1 MVNEFL
7 KGKRA
12 ALAASIILSL
22 FFALCLDAGAQ
33 LKKSSKKKKQEAP
46 ADNLDSS
53 AEPDK
58 VLYERAQN
66 DLKHS
71 RYTEG
76 RLALQTLIN
85 TYPDSE
91 YLAKAKLAI
100 GDSYFKEGGTS
111 NLMQSIQ
118 EYKDF
123 RTFFPFL
130 DEAAYAQM
138 QIAMA
143 HYKMMEKADRDTTEA
158 QLAEDEFQTMV
169 LNYPQ
174 SPLAPQAVQR
184 LREVQ
189 EVLADGSFRV
199 ARYYYSKGD
208 TRAAGARLI
217 ELTDRYPLY
226 SQSDEALWMLGNI
239 YMQTKMAT
247 KDEDLRN
254 VWGAQAAQ
262 CYARIIRDYP
272 LSKHTQDAKGRL
284 KAMGVAVPAADPGA
298 VARMQKEQ
306 QIAREHHST
315 FASFLNSPKSML
327 HGAPDVSAAAHSGQP
342 NLNPPNDTVSATEV
356 LKPQAGGPK
365 MEVGATAVTSGAEGS
380 PTTQVDAVSGPSA
393 SSSTAGMHAGV
404 QIITPMENGNAAPAA
419 SAPSTGSA
427 PAPPASGAPAAAS
440 DPAPPNGAS
449 GNSVVAASSP
459 AASAPAAPS
468 AQAGN
473 STQGPESS
481 SQGSSTSAPA
491 ASAPAGTTNAQPAA
505 AQSSSDSD
513 DSKESTSKKKKG
525 LRKLVPW

>member
-1 MVNEFL
+1 MINEFL
-7 KGKRA
+7 KGKRTP
-12 ALAASIILSL
+12 LAASIILSL

-33 LKKSSKKKKQEAP
+33 VKKSAKKKKQAAP
-46 ADNLDSS
+46 TEDPDSS

-58 VLYERAQN
+58 VLYDRAQN
-66 DLKHS
+66 DLKHN

-143 HYKMMEKADRDTTEA
+143 HYKMMEKADRDTSEA
-158 QLAEDEFQTMV
+158 QMAEDEFQAML

-174 SPLAPQAVQR
+174 SPLAAQATQR

-199 ARYYYSKGD
+199 ARYYYTKGD

-254 VWGAQAAQ
+254 VWAAQAAR
-262 CYARIIRDYP
+262 CYARILRDYP

-284 KAMGVAVPAADPGA
+284 KSMGVAVPAADPEA
-298 VARMQKEQ
+298 MARMQKEQ

-315 FASFLNSPKSML
+315 FGALLNSPKGML

-342 NLNPPNDTVSATEV
+342 NLSPPTDTVSATEV
-356 LKPQAGGPK
+356 LKPQSGGPK
-365 MEVGATAVTSGAEGS
+365 MDVGATAVTSGTESG
-380 PTTQVDAVSGPSA
+380 PTTQVDAVSGPAA
-393 SSSTAGMHAGV
+393 SSSTEGMHAGV
-404 QIITPMENGNAAPAA
+404 QIITPTENSNAAPTA

-427 PAPPASGAPAAAS
+427 SAPPASEASAAAS
-440 DPAPPNGAS
+440 DPAQPNGTS
-449 GNSVVAASSP
+449 GDSVAPSSP
-459 AASAPAAPS
+459 ASSAPAAPS

-473 STQGPESS
+473 STQAPQSS
-481 SQGSSTSAPA
+481 SQGNSTSAPA
-491 ASAPAGTTNAQPAA
+491 ASAPAGTANAQPAA